1 MWAQVINALLG
12 IWLMASSNILGYTD
26 AKTISDNEHI
36 IGPVVAAFAIISWW
50 EATRN
55 VRLFNTPLGFWL
67 LLAPWVL
74 GYDNGMATTN
84 SMVVGALV
92 VGLSFVK
99 GKIEE
104 TYGGGWTSL
113 WKSDALHEQEARR
126 QPRTDMKR

>member
-1 MWAQVINALLG
+1 
-12 IWLMASSNILGYTD
+12 MASSNILGYTD